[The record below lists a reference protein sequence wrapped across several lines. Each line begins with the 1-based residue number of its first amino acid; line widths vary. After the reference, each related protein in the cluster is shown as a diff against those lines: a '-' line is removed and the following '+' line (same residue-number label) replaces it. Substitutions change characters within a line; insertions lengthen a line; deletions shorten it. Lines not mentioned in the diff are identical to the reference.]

1 MKTMELEMERMEII
15 REVVETDSRELLQQL
30 KDVVDAW
37 RGKRGKVVE
46 EEIPP
51 CHPCGAGPKDGPEAR
66 GCCLPQAA
74 PLWATL
80 PQDPQS
86 ACALGKDRLFAAQP

>member
-30 KDVVDAW
+30 KEVVDAW

-46 EEIPP
+46 EEVPP
-51 CHPCGAGPKDGPEAR
+51 CQFTIKELEREIELAETSGPGIPGDEVWAKMKRKYPEL
-66 GCCLPQAA
+66 C
-74 PLWATL
+74 
-80 PQDPQS
+80 
-86 ACALGKDRLFAAQP
+86 K

>member
-37 RGKRGKVVE
+37 RGKSVDADFESPSLQYTVE
-46 EEIPP
+46 EL
-51 CHPCGAGPKDGPEAR
+51 K
-66 GCCLPQAA
+66 Q
-74 PLWATL
+74 
-80 PQDPQS
+80 
-86 ACALGKDRLFAAQP
+86 K

>member
-1 MKTMELEMERMEII
+1 MERMEII

-46 EEIPP
+46 EEVPP
-51 CHPCGAGPKDGPEAR
+51 CQFTIKELEREIELAETSGPGIPGDEVWAKMKHKYPEL
-66 GCCLPQAA
+66 C
-74 PLWATL
+74 
-80 PQDPQS
+80 
-86 ACALGKDRLFAAQP
+86 K